1 MKCNG
6 QPLAIATEPD
16 PQNVTPY
23 TSRAR
28 NLSLQ
33 GAYFVGNLPSLLDI
47 ASPSKQTALQQVK
60 TIRMSMQYGE
70 EHQLTGSQASRITY
84 TLESSL
90 DSVNRV
96 EQTAEQMAKK
106 AGIDEDEV
114 FRIAMAVRE
123 AAVNAV
129 LHGNSYD
136 PEKRITASFENTGE
150 SLVIRIAD
158 QGKGLDPETLPDPL
172 APENLLRGSGRG
184 IFLIRSFMD
193 EVHFKQLHP
202 GTELTLIK
210 HLGTAQTGS

>member
-1 MKCNG
+1 MG
-6 QPLAIATEPD
+6 QSE
-16 PQNVTPY
+16 
-23 TSRAR
+23 
-28 NLSLQ
+28 
-33 GAYFVGNLPSLLDI
+33 
-47 ASPSKQTALQQVK
+47 
-60 TIRMSMQYGE
+60 E
-70 EHQLTGSQASRITY
+70 EHLTGQQASRITY

-90 DSVNRV
+90 DSVNKV
-96 EQTAEQMAKK
+96 EATAEQMAKK
-106 AGIDEDEV
+106 AGIDEDEI
-114 FRIAMAVRE
+114 FKITMAVRE

-184 IFLIRSFMD
+184 IFLILSFMD

>member
-1 MKCNG
+1 M
-6 QPLAIATEPD
+6 
-16 PQNVTPY
+16 
-23 TSRAR
+23 
-28 NLSLQ
+28 
-33 GAYFVGNLPSLLDI
+33 LDI
-47 ASPSKQTALQQVK
+47 TSPSKQTATYRLVWFSTSIK
-60 TIRMSMQYGE
+60 DVMRRE
-70 EHQLTGSQASRITY
+70 EKHLTGQQASRITY

-90 DSVNRV
+90 DSVNKV

-106 AGIDEDEV
+106 AGIDEDEI
-114 FRIAMAVRE
+114 FKITMAVRE

-136 PEKRITASFENTGE
+136 PEKRITASFENTGNA
-150 SLVIRIAD
+150 LVIRIAD

-210 HLGTAQTGS
+210 HLGTAQSS